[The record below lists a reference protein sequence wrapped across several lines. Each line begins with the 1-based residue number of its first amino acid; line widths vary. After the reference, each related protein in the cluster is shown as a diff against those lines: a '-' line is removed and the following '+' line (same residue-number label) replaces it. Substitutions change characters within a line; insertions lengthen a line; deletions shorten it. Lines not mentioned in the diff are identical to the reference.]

1 MSSRVR
7 IRLKPDDNESVAD
20 SLVFLLDCY
29 GHHAAVAYDG
39 GTALRL
45 LRTGAFEITFL
56 DENLPDIKGE
66 WCRMVAEGN
75 ADSLRGFP
83 RFNEGR
89 CQSGRHC
96 RALRCL
102 FAEARS
108 TRAGHRRRSLGQR
121 CEYSPSRLANCC
133 RRKRTQPIVGGST
146 ASLFR
151 VTQQSEQQLSA

>member
-1 MSSRVR
+1 M
-7 IRLKPDDNESVAD
+7 KPDDNESVAD
-20 SLVFLLDCY
+20 SLFFLLDCY

-96 RALRCL
+96 AGSSMSICRSAKHSCRSSKT
-102 FAEARS
+102 FAGAAMRILAKPPSQLLSTEAH
-108 TRAGHRRRSLGQR
+108 T
-121 CEYSPSRLANCC
+121 
-133 RRKRTQPIVGGST
+133 TQLWRFNGKP
-146 ASLFR
+146 FR
-151 VTQQSEQQLSA
+151 VTEQSEQQLSA

>member
-7 IRLKPDDNESVAD
+7 IR
-20 SLVFLLDCY
+20 F
-29 GHHAAVAYDG
+29 
-39 GTALRL
+39 

-83 RFNEGR
+83 RFNEER
-89 CQSGRHC
+89 RQSGRHC

-102 FAEARS
+102 LQKREALVQVIEDVRWGS
-108 TRAGHRRRSLGQR
+108 DANTRQA
-121 CEYSPSRLANCC
+121 A
-133 RRKRTQPIVGGST
+133 
-146 ASLFR
+146 
-151 VTQQSEQQLSA
+151 